1 MSKKVYKLKSDQVDK
16 KNYKIDYKNELNQE
30 QLNVVLNAEGAC
42 LVLAGAGSGKT
53 RTLVYRLAYLLES
66 GIEPEEILLM
76 TFTNKAAQEM
86 SSRVEELL
94 GLYPKGLWA
103 GTFHHIGN
111 KILRKHIK
119 KLGYTSSYTI
129 MDEGDAYDLINNII
143 GSIDIQKDKYFPK
156 ARVIKNIISFATNAG
171 VSIETAINKRFNFLE
186 NETVDWIKIINTRY
200 KTKKKELNV
209 LDYDDLLVLWLKLLE
224 EHPDFLESL
233 SKTFK
238 YILVDE
244 YQDTNHIQASIIKK
258 LANYHKNILVV
269 GDDAQSIYSFR
280 AADIKNI
287 LSFPN
292 IFEDT
297 KTFRLETNYRSTP
310 EILALAN
317 ASIANNTE
325 QFSKNLK
332 PSQPSGNKPIIAGV
346 NNTEQQAKFVT
357 QKILELNDEGL
368 PLNKIAILIRA
379 DYHALEL
386 ELQLN
391 KKSIP
396 YIKRGGMK
404 FFEQAHL
411 KDMVAF
417 LKIIQNPQDQIAWTR
432 VLLLQPSI
440 GKATAVKITS
450 RLLDSDLA
458 NIISN
463 EYGLRTKALKSWQNL
478 QQLFNRIL
486 TIDQKQISQ
495 ILEIIL
501 EDNYTDYAHS
511 SFDNAQ
517 KRIEDIEQFI
527 NFSDKYNSLGTFL
540 SDITLS
546 ENFQTQGAT
555 ETQQQKEQIILS
567 TIHQAKGLEWDS
579 VFVIHLAS
587 GQFPHNKSIENRLEF
602 EEERRLFYVATT
614 RAKKELYLL
623 YPITLYSHSTGMTFA
638 NPSEFIRE
646 LDPILYDE
654 GNIESIYPLSGSKQN
669 RNSDDLP
676 TIEYLPEV

>member
-1 MSKKVYKLKSDQVDK
+1 MPQKTYKLTSDPKSVK
-16 KNYKIDYKNELNQE
+16 KYKINYKQELNQE
-30 QLNVVLNAEGAC
+30 QLDVVLNADGAC

-66 GIEPEEILLM
+66 GVKPEEILLM
-76 TFTNKAAQEM
+76 TFTNKAAKEM

-94 GLYPKGLWA
+94 GFYPKGLWA
-103 GTFHHIGN
+103 GTFHHVGN
-111 KILRKHIK
+111 RVLRKYIK
-119 KLGYTSSYTI
+119 KLGYTSSFTI

-143 GSIDIQKDKYFPK
+143 GSVNIQKDKYFPK
-156 ARVIKNIISFATNAG
+156 ARVIKNVISFATNAG
-171 VSIETAINKRFNFLE
+171 VPIETAINKKFSFLE
-186 NETVDWIKIINTRY
+186 DETVGWIKIISTRY

-224 EHPDFLESL
+224 EHPDFLERL

-258 LANYHKNILVV
+258 LASYHKNILVV

-292 IFEDT
+292 IFQNT
-297 KTFRLETNYRSTP
+297 KIFRLETNYRSTP

-332 PSQPSGNKPIIAGV
+332 PAQPSGDKPMIAGV
-346 NNTEQQAKFVT
+346 TNTEQQAEFIT

-368 PLNKIAILIRA
+368 PLSKIAILIRA

-411 KDMVAF
+411 KDIVSF
-417 LKIIQNPQDQIAWTR
+417 LKIIQNPQDEIAWTR
-432 VLLLQPSI
+432 VLLLQPNI
-440 GKATAVKITS
+440 GKVTAVKITS
-450 RLLDSDLA
+450 RLQDSDLA
-458 NIISN
+458 SIISN
-463 EYGLRTKALKSWQNL
+463 EYRLGSKALKSWQNL
-478 QQLFNRIL
+478 QQLFNKIL
-486 TIDQKQISQ
+486 TIDQKLISQ

-501 EDNYTDYAHS
+501 KDNYTDYANS

-527 NFSDKYNSLGTFL
+527 NFSDQYDSLETFL

-546 ENFQTQGAT
+546 ENFQTQNTT
-555 ETQQQKEQIILS
+555 ETQQQKEQIIVS
-567 TIHQAKGLEWDS
+567 TIHQAKGLEWNS

-587 GQFPHNKSIENRLEF
+587 GQFPHNRSMGNRLEF

-623 YPITLYSHSTGMTFA
+623 YPITLYSHDTGMTFT

-646 LDPILYDE
+646 LDPALYDE
-654 GNIESIYPLSGSKQN
+654 WSIESG